1 MPWTLPAT
9 WTAGQ
14 LVLASDLNTWLR
26 DNMLW
31 LVGTAGVI
39 TQIASAVGT
48 TSSVTT
54 TSTSLVALADP
65 VISLTT
71 LAGSNV
77 VAIFN
82 GNFQCTSLGAGMT
95 FNIAMDGNSGAN
107 VSVLIHAKVANY
119 NESVALVAMFPA
131 VTAAA
136 HSFQAQWSTTA
147 GTLKRDT
154 VGSNLVL
161 VEFRR

>member
-1 MPWTLPAT
+1 
-9 WTAGQ
+9 
-14 LVLASDLNTWLR
+14 
-26 DNMLW
+26 
-31 LVGTAGVI
+31 
-39 TQIASAVGT
+39 
-48 TSSVTT
+48 
-54 TSTSLVALADP
+54 
-65 VISLTT
+65 
-71 LAGSNV
+71 
-77 VAIFN
+77 
-82 GNFQCTSLGAGMT
+82 MT